1 MAIFLS
7 GKFVLPFAKW
17 VPLVY
22 TIHGGF
28 SLGCQY
34 LVKLL

>member
-22 TIHGGF
+22 NTNSGF